1 MQELLLSTL
10 ITGIVVGSLYSLL
23 SLGLS
28 LIWGVMRAINVSHAA
43 FALVTSYVAFELFS
57 RFSVDPFITML
68 FMIPLL
74 FIIGETCYKLIISR
88 FFKSP
93 NSETVSVVATF
104 GIALVLQQLI
114 LLVFG
119 PNVTTITLPY
129 EMKIEIM
136 NGSISSVSI
145 LTIASALVLTGI
157 IYFIVKKTYFGKA
170 LRACSQD
177 AVAATFV
184 GVNIDHIRMVTFGL
198 SLATTAII
206 GTFIPIIHV
215 IYPHVHWSYL
225 TYAFI
230 VVIVGGLGSII
241 GTAVAG
247 FMVGIL
253 ESFLAIILP
262 TAWVPIIIYAGLIFL
277 LFVKP
282 KGFFEA

>member
-1 MQELLLSTL
+1 MQELLLWALMS
-10 ITGIVVGSLYSLL
+10 GIVVGSLYSLF

-28 LIWGVMRAINVSHAA
+28 LVWGVMKAINVAHAA
-43 FALVTSYVAFELFS
+43 FALVTSYIAFELFS
-57 RFSVDPFITML
+57 HFSLDPFITML
-68 FMIPLL
+68 FMIPSF
-74 FIIGETCYKLIISR
+74 FIIGETCYRLIISR

-104 GIALVLQQLI
+104 GIAIVLQQII

-129 EMKIEIM
+129 ATEIEIM
-136 NGSISSVSI
+136 NVSITSVSI
-145 LTIASALVLTGI
+145 LIIASALVLTGI

-177 AVAATFV
+177 AIAATFV
-184 GVNIDHIRMVTFGL
+184 GVNVDHIRMVTFGL

-206 GTFIPIIHV
+206 GTFIPTIHV
-215 IYPHVHWSYL
+215 ISPNVHWNYL

-253 ESFLAIILP
+253 QSFLSFIIP
-262 TAWVPIIIYAGLIFL
+262 TAWVPIVIYAVLIFL